1 MSLINDDLLFQFLW
15 IVRWY
20 DIRSCIEKTASKV
33 TRRNRQ
39 IERFALCSLLSQK
52 SKSVLTFM
60 PFYCLSLPHS
70 TKYRVNLQIS
80 RLITFSIEF
89 SVIMVFSSLSV
100 REDSQKGIYVDKLS
114 RHIVTDVEDATK
126 LYDKGVKS
134 RYGKLSLWCR
144 GPLGWCIWYPPI

>member
-1 MSLINDDLLFQFLW
+1 
-15 IVRWY
+15 
-20 DIRSCIEKTASKV
+20 
-33 TRRNRQ
+33 
-39 IERFALCSLLSQK
+39 
-52 SKSVLTFM
+52 M

-134 RYGKLSLWCR
+134 RYGKLSL
-144 GPLGWCIWYPPI
+144 